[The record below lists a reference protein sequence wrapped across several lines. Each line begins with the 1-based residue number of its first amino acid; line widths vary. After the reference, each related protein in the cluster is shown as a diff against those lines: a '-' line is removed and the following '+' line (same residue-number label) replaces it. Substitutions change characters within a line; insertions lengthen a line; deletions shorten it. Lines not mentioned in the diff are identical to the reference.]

1 MAWRIHKSVIC
12 GEIDNRVRGR
22 ITGWLHLAGLDDKI
36 VLELEGNCHRDIAGC
51 KISLRNPAPER
62 GNLEGMNSRQR
73 GSAGELT
80 ASRKVRIVPERK
92 QGESWDEYIA
102 RARASRKVGNAVYLE
117 WFSDSN
123 GRVVI
128 ESGDFQ
134 VTVLESRWR
143 MSESDH
149 ESQCQTKRD
158 AMSDWMEELCE
169 GYSADED
176 EYDEDDADESEAFD
190 PEDDEPMNEFEW
202 EQFLREADERAD
214 RYVQLVEKYM
224 DHPQGDRIIAREM
237 GWNWIREEIEDVE
250 ESGDREE
257 HELWTDAADID
268 PNPLTEG
275 VDWIRD
281 KDGHITHPLTGR
293 LHELTLAMWHA
304 CKEQGLM
311 DEPGDRDLHEMLF
324 QLHTAS
330 AKLAG
335 ALDGLA
341 FDEAPEGGFVVACLK
356 RSLVFLH
363 NGISASTLV
372 GDKELIEPE
381 SLRKFRASLFSIR
394 EDILRLMEHYRH
406 WKY

>member
-22 ITGWLHLAGLDDKI
+22 VTGWLRFRGLDER
-36 VLELEGNCHRDIAGC
+36 VLLELDGNCHRDIAGC
-51 KISLRNPAPER
+51 KIAFRNRVPEP
-62 GNLEGMNSRQR
+62 GNLEGFNTHQR
-73 GSAGELT
+73 GSVGDIT
-80 ASRKVRIVPERK
+80 ASRKIRIVPERK
-92 QGESWDEYIA
+92 HGECWDDYIA
-102 RARASRKVGNAVYLE
+102 RARQTRKVGNSLYVE
-117 WFSDSN
+117 WFSHSN

-134 VTVLESRWR
+134 VTVQDSRWR
-143 MSESDH
+143 MSEHDQ
-149 ESQCQTKRD
+149 ETQRRTNQD
-158 AMSDWMEELCE
+158 AMSDWMEDLCD
-169 GYSADED
+169 GFSGDDED
-176 EYDEDDADESEAFD
+176 EESESFD
-190 PEDDEPMNEFEW
+190 PNEDEPMDEFEW

-224 DHPQGDRIIAREM
+224 DHPQGDRIIAKEM
-237 GWNWIREEIEDVE
+237 GWNWLKEEIEGIE
-250 ESGDREE
+250 ESDESDDE
-257 HELWTDAADID
+257 DLWTDTADVE

-281 KDGHITHPLTGR
+281 QDGHVTHPLTAR
-293 LHELTLAMWHA
+293 LHELTLAMWHS
-304 CKEQGLM
+304 CKAQGLM

-341 FDEAPEGGFVVACLK
+341 FDEAPEGGFIVACLK

-363 NGISASTLV
+363 NGISASTNV
-372 GDKELIEPE
+372 ADKELIDSEA
-381 SLRKFRASLFSIR
+381 LRKFRAALFSIR

-406 WKY
+406 KEF